1 MTKYAEPVAYNLL
14 MQVIYVDSLFF
25 LNLCIDYLLCLVSA
39 RVCGLVLKRL
49 RYLLSA
55 LIGACYSVAVFLP
68 GLDFLAGPLCKLAA
82 ALLMGLAAFG
92 GEAKMLRC
100 CAVFLS
106 VSAAFGGAVWAIS
119 LAGGGVFS
127 HRAYLPV
134 SARVLLLS
142 FALCYGGI
150 SLLFRRRAKLMDRR
164 CVQVRL
170 VFLGRESRFMA
181 LLDTGNGLSDPV
193 SGKKVMVAGLH
204 ALRPVLGQAAEI
216 FSSASPVDALEL
228 LSQLPEYAG
237 KFRLIPYS
245 AVGVAGM
252 LPVFT
257 PELLTIDGKEEKELL
272 VAVSPTAVGDGF
284 EAVI

>member
-1 MTKYAEPVAYNLL
+1 ML

-68 GLDFLAGPLCKLAA
+68 GLDFLAAPLCK
-82 ALLMGLAAFG
+82 MGLAAFG

-119 LAGGGVFS
+119 MAGGGVFS
-127 HRAYLPV
+127 DRAYLPV
-134 SARVLLLS
+134 NLRVLVLS

-164 CVQVRL
+164 RVQVRL

-181 LLDTGNGLSDPV
+181 LLDTGNSLSDPV
-193 SGKKVMVAGLH
+193 SGKAVMVAGLH